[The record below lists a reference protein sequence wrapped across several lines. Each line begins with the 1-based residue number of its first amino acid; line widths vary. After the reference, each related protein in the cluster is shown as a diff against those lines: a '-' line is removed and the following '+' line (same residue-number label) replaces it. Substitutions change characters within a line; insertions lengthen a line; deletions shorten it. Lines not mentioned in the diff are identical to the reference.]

1 MNDCGYRFVP
11 VALFRPPAPNRRH
24 ALVEGLAVLEVRE
37 PQLIVSSGG
46 GECRTCLE
54 AGLQEALNPLSV
66 GPLSKSAAA
75 KDIKGTLLLPAVSR
89 DLHFPPSILFFSGAW
104 VMRISL
110 MCGGLQENFIML
122 HYP

>member
-1 MNDCGYRFVP
+1 MG
-11 VALFRPPAPNRRH
+11 ALRASQ
-24 ALVEGLAVLEVRE
+24 VLEVRD

-66 GPLSKSAAA
+66 RPLSKPAAA
-75 KDIKGTLLLPAVSR
+75 KYIKGALLLPAVSR
-89 DLHFPPSILFFSGAW
+89 ALHFPPSILFFSGTW

-110 MCGGLQENFIML
+110 ACGGPQKNFIML
-122 HYP
+122 HYS

>member
-1 MNDCGYRFVP
+1 MIAPTVSCPLLYFGPLRQIGDMR
-11 VALFRPPAPNRRH
+11 ALRASQ
-24 ALVEGLAVLEVRE
+24 VLEVRE

-66 GPLSKSAAA
+66 RPLSKPAAA
-75 KDIKGTLLLPAVSR
+75 KDIKGALLLPAVSR
-89 DLHFPPSILFFSGAW
+89 ALQFPPSILFFSGTW

-110 MCGGLQENFIML
+110 TCGGLQKHFIML